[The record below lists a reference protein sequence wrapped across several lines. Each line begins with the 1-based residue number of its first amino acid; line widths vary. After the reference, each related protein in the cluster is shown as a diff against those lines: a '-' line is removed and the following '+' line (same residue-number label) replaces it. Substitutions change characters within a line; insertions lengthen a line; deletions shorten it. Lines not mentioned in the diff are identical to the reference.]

1 MPGAPLGQTGPIRRP
16 QRSATIHAQI
26 DQDLAYQLL
35 LQNGLLNPSNGKSP
49 SFSSETDIIDPSRT
63 SSSIFSPLHSSSES
77 PVPGPLNFSSAPRSS
92 SSPNTISSFDVT
104 SFNTDNHQQSWL
116 PTPPPPQPLAQIS
129 NSNVNNNSS
138 SPQEDFVLYPPC
150 PQPRPRDSSTPVLSS
165 TTPRL
170 AAYHPF
176 LVRSGHLPQ
185 RQSFSLQQQQQQPQ
199 QPRQFASPPVQV
211 PRVARLASQSTGFPQ
226 SLSHRS
232 SPSSRKHLLRVHAAS
247 VASNS
252 APNSASLNRP
262 PVPLFHSPTHL
273 SYYQNQQSHPTHHRR
288 MMSTPNM
295 AHGKLALSLELASLL
310 SSQTQT
316 NSVDLPDL
324 FDFTTDQFGADF
336 DLSMLSSPQQIPTG
350 IMASKEAMA
359 DAPPGT
365 ISPKDLLMDASA
377 PSSTSFTDLST
388 PSFES
393 PGYFSQDTSPMF
405 ATDMELAPGHE
416 EWDSLFPTQ
425 DAFPALPFDS
435 TTLDVAPAAVS
446 EPQEQAEVPMPS
458 PKTRSPSTASSPSS
472 NPATKLSH
480 VAGVNA
486 RSRKPLP
493 PIKFDSCDP
502 VAMKRARNT
511 EAARKSRARKLERQ
525 DVMERRIAQL
535 EKSLEEAE
543 QREQYWKAMAQAQTQ
558 V

>member
-1 MPGAPLGQTGPIRRP
+1 MASNTPAPTAFGSVIEF
-16 QRSATIHAQI
+16 QR
-26 DQDLAYQLL
+26 
-35 LQNGLLNPSNGKSP
+35 
-49 SFSSETDIIDPSRT
+49 
-63 SSSIFSPLHSSSES
+63 
-77 PVPGPLNFSSAPRSS
+77 
-92 SSPNTISSFDVT
+92 
-104 SFNTDNHQQSWL
+104 
-116 PTPPPPQPLAQIS
+116 
-129 NSNVNNNSS
+129 
-138 SPQEDFVLYPPC
+138 
-150 PQPRPRDSSTPVLSS
+150 
-165 TTPRL
+165 
-170 AAYHPF
+170 
-176 LVRSGHLPQ
+176 
-185 RQSFSLQQQQQQPQ
+185 QQQQQLPAGGLRSISPLSSASTQGLLCSSTLDLQQPQQQHQPQ
-199 QPRQFASPPVQV
+199 QPRQLASSPVQV

-273 SYYQNQQSHPTHHRR
+273 SYYQNQQLHPTHHHR

-295 AHGKLALSLELASLL
+295 AH
-310 SSQTQT
+310 
-316 NSVDLPDL
+316 DLPDL
-324 FDFTTDQFGADF
+324 FDFSTDQFGADF
-336 DLSMLSSPQQIPTG
+336 DLSMLSPQQIPTG
-350 IMASKEAMA
+350 IMAPKEAMA

-377 PSSTSFTDLST
+377 PPSTSFTDLST
-388 PSFES
+388 PSFDS

-425 DAFPALPFDS
+425 DAFPALPLDS
-435 TTLDVAPAAVS
+435 TTLDVAPAAAPK
-446 EPQEQAEVPMPS
+446 PQETEEVPMPS
-458 PKTRSPSTASSPSS
+458 PKARSPSSAPSPSS
-472 NPATKLSH
+472 RQATKPST

-486 RSRKPLP
+486 RQRKPLP

-525 DVMERRIAQL
+525 DVMERRIAEL